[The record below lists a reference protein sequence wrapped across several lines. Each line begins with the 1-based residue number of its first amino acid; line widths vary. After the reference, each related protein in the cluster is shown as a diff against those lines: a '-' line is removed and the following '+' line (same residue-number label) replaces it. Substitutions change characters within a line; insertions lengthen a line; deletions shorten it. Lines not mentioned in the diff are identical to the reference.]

1 MKKEIRSLTGVRG
14 IAALYVACYHFL
26 EPFHANWN
34 PLFLH
39 FAMHGYNSVDLFFI
53 LSGFVL
59 TLSSKKLFDGG
70 LTAKPYSTFMKRRF
84 ARIFPIYI
92 VLTVVYFILKFKLK
106 GWGSFFINLT
116 LLQILFPNADGIVGP
131 SWSLSA
137 EWIAYLLFPLFLFF
151 VYRVRHKLWPVV
163 TLVAGFGLLFFVA
176 RANSEWMNGFQPVPH
191 INGYLDRFRMP
202 SALLRCFAEYI
213 IGITLYYLYAAYYPN
228 YSKYYHYPSVPAAV
242 LILVCLLVH
251 NSDLALVLGFTLLV
265 FSCSTDTGIVA
276 RFLGW
281 QPIYFLG
288 EVSYSLYLI
297 HEIDDRT
304 LKYFYKHHFT
314 GSYLNAPVILIYLT
328 AIIFLSYLGYRFVEV
343 PAREYLRRKI

>member
-26 EPFHANWN
+26 EPFNAHWN

-39 FAMHGYNSVDLFFI
+39 FTQHGYNSVDLFFI

-59 TLSSKKLFDGG
+59 TLSSKKLFDNGFS
-70 LTAKPYSTFMKRRF
+70 TKPYGTFMKRRF
-84 ARIFPIYI
+84 ARIFPIYV
-92 VLTVVYFILKFKLK
+92 VLTVIYFILKFKLK
-106 GWGSFFINLT
+106 GWDAFFINLT
-116 LLQILFPNADGIVGP
+116 LLQILFPNTEGIVGP

-151 VYRVRHKLWPVV
+151 VYRVRNKFWPIV
-163 TLVAGFGLLFFVA
+163 TLLTGFIILFIVA
-176 RANSEWMNGFQPVPH
+176 RTNSEWMNGFQPLPR
-191 INGYLDRFRMP
+191 INGPLDRFRQLA
-202 SALLRCFAEYI
+202 ALLRCFSEYI
-213 IGITLYYLYAAYYPN
+213 IGITLYFLYAKYHPK
-228 YSKYYHYPSVPAAV
+228 YSKYYHYPSIPAAL
-242 LILVCLLVH
+242 LIIVCLFIH
-251 NSDLALVLGFTLLV
+251 NSDLVLVLGFAMLV

-297 HEIDDRT
+297 HEIVDRT
-304 LKYFYKHHFT
+304 LKYYYKHHYT
-314 GSYLNAPVILIYLT
+314 GSYLNAPVILTYLT

-343 PAREYLRRKI
+343 PAREYLRRKL